1 VEAID
6 WPVCPDRFT
15 TTLDLASGERFS
27 AMLPVLWQRYCPWL
41 IAVAAVLLA
50 VKRLIGRR

>member
-1 VEAID
+1 
-6 WPVCPDRFT
+6 
-15 TTLDLASGERFS
+15 
-27 AMLPVLWQRYCPWL
+27 MLPVLWQRYGRWL